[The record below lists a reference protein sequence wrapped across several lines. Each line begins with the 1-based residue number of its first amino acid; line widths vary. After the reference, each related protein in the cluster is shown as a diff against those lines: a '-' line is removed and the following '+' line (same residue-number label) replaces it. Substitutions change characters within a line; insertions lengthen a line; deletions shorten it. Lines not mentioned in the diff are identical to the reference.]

1 MDIVADSITKIK
13 NAISRKYEKVD
24 IVKSGLIEDMLNI
37 LKKEGYI
44 LDFKESSDN
53 KYAYT
58 VFLKYV
64 GGKSVISGFKR
75 VSHLSRRIYTRV
87 GAIPRVYN
95 NLGIA
100 IISTSK
106 GVLTDREARV
116 LGVGGEVICFVW

>member
-1 MDIVADSITKIK
+1 MDIIADSITKIK

-24 IVKSGLIEDMLNI
+24 VIKSGLMEDMLSI
-37 LKKEGYI
+37 LKREGYI
-44 LDFKESSDN
+44 LDFKESPEN

-64 GGKSVISGFKR
+64 GGKPVISGFKR
-75 VSHLSRRIYTRV
+75 VSHLSRRVYTKV
-87 GAIPRVYN
+87 GVIPRVYN

-106 GVLTDREARV
+106 GVLTDKEARA